1 MLFLN
6 CFHDYRHFENF
17 FLFSG
22 PLWVVLFQTFF
33 MLVRVS
39 VDMSSGK
46 VCNSLSVDGTRT
58 VGRDIKPDVEVAQCV
73 LQYNGVCEA

>member
-1 MLFLN
+1 MRTSFWSPV
-6 CFHDYRHFENF
+6 DYFISNF
-17 FLFSG
+17 FILA
-22 PLWVVLFQTFF
+22 
-33 MLVRVS
+33 RVS

-46 VCNSLSVDGTRT
+46 VRKSLSVDGTRT